1 LYGALATHQQNSSNL
16 SAQGKIFRTDVI
28 SESRQ
33 VYLSEIYPQSNLT
46 TMSIMLYS
54 MYSLVF
60 LLYTK
65 ENILKL
71 GNHLRKYRFNHN
83 EITQQDLANAVG
95 VTRLTIHSI
104 EKGKFNPSSL
114 LALKIVRFFK
124 VQFEDIFYLVEER
137 TNK

>member
-1 LYGALATHQQNSSNL
+1 LYGALPTHQQNSSNL
-16 SAQGKIFRTDVI
+16 SAQVKIFRTDVI

-33 VYLSEIYPQSNLT
+33 VYPLEIYPQSNLT

-54 MYSLVF
+54 MYSFVYCV
-60 LLYTK
+60 YTK
-65 ENILKL
+65 ENTLTL

-104 EKGKFNPSSL
+104 EKGKFNPSAL

-124 VQFEDIFYLVEER
+124 VKFEDIFYLVEER
-137 TNK
+137 AEE